1 MTARKTRHNGE
12 GSIYPV
18 KGGYRAYVWVT
29 TTSGRRKRKYLAGK
43 TRESVHEK
51 FLALHH
57 TAASRPVPTTIPT
70 LVVFLNGWLEDIVRP
85 TLAPSTIKNYEMF
98 TRLYIVPLL
107 GKRRI
112 DKLTVREVQIWVN
125 SLRTACQCCAQG
137 KDAARAEPRCCSV
150 GRCCKQIPREWTVR
164 QAWAILRSALSAAQR
179 DELIVRN
186 VASLVRMPLPRTNR
200 PIIWSVDQAR
210 RFLESAHDDSD
221 PFLAAYV
228 LLLVLGLRRGEML
241 GLAWQDVDFELAEA
255 RIAFQLQ
262 RVGGH
267 LVRRKTKTA
276 SSEAPLPLPEICIRA
291 LKDRRALEDRWRAAA
306 EEAWQDNDLVITT
319 GYGMPI
325 DPRNFHRIFKQRARK
340 AGVPVISVHS
350 TRRTCASLLV
360 AMNVHP
366 RVAMAILRHSQI
378 AVTMDIYSQATAEG
392 TRNALRDLGAAIGD
406 GQR

>member
-1 MTARKTRHNGE
+1 MTAKKTRHNGE
-12 GSIYPV
+12 GSIYQV

-51 FLALHH
+51 FLALHQ
-57 TAASRPVPTTIPT
+57 TAASRAVPTTTPT
-70 LVVFLNGWLEDIVRP
+70 LAVFLNGWLEDVVRP
-85 TLAPSTIKNYEMF
+85 TLAPSTIKNYELF
-98 TRLYIVPLL
+98 TRLYIIPTL
-107 GKRRI
+107 GMRRI
-112 DKLTVREVQIWVN
+112 DKLTVREVQTWVN
-125 SLRTACQCCAQG
+125 TLRTRCGCCAQG
-137 KDAARAEPRCCSV
+137 KDAAREKPRCCAV
-150 GRCCKQIPREWTVR
+150 GKCCRQVPKEWTVR

-179 DELIVRN
+179 DELLVRN

-210 RFLESAHDDSD
+210 RFLESAHEDSD
-221 PFLAAYV
+221 PFLAGYV

-241 GLAWQDVDFELAEA
+241 GLAWQDVDFALAEA

-276 SSEAPLPLPEICIRA
+276 SSEAPLPLPEICLRA
-291 LKDRRALEDRWRAAA
+291 LKDRRELERRWRAAA
-306 EEAWQDNDLVITT
+306 EDAWQENDLVITT

-325 DPRNFHRIFKQRARK
+325 DPRNFHRLFKQRARK

-378 AVTMDIYSQATAEG
+378 AVTMDIYSQVSSES
-392 TRNALRDLGAAIGD
+392 TRQALLQLGSALGD
-406 GQR
+406 SPK